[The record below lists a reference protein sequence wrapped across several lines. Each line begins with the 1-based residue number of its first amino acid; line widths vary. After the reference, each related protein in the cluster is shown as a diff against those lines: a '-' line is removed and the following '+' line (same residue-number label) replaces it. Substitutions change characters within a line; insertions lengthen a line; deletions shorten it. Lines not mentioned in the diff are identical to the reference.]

1 MLFEAEQSL
10 QELNAKVLAQLKQ
23 TQASADAI
31 ANLELV
37 KMSLESER
45 QESANLKKIVDQL
58 QQKLNKA
65 VDEKEM
71 FFNELIKAKQKQAE
85 ILDEANRVH

>member
-23 TQASADAI
+23 TQASADAK